1 DAPRRP
7 GAERHGSWHDRAAQ
21 RGGVL
26 RGAGRDDQLGV
37 WGDNPSG
44 EYVPTAGES
53 RWRDAVGRPATRLAR
68 LAALDVAGLRA
79 RPALAPVAKTGGRP
93 RTELQRTFNGRRSG
107 SDPGQRDPG
116 QRVSGRDG
124 ADRGRPAPGGRARTS
139 PQPGRVTSR
148 RGVTP
153 DAPRG
158 HDADV

>member
-68 LAALDVAGLRA
+68 LAALDVAGARA
-79 RPALAPVAKTGGRP
+79 RPPLAPVAKP
-93 RTELQRTFNGRRSG
+93 G
-107 SDPGQRDPG
+107 SDPERNCNERATADVRGLTPVSVTP
-116 QRVSGRDG
+116 VSG
-124 ADRGRPAPGGRARTS
+124 
-139 PQPGRVTSR
+139 
-148 RGVTP
+148 
-153 DAPRG
+153 
-158 HDADV
+158 